1 MRESGPGVL
10 LTGCLAVSS
19 EGNETKKGR
28 KMELANDMTEKRTKA
43 REPFL
48 AISPTMSFVVCSSA
62 AWLAFCR

>member
-1 MRESGPGVL
+1 M
-10 LTGCLAVSS
+10 SS